1 MLQLES
7 AQKDKIIVKF
17 SQSKNTQT
25 FLKSFTLQHPKFGKR
40 TLDQA
45 KYQGSL

>member
-7 AQKDKIIVKF
+7 VQKDKIIVKF

-25 FLKSFTLQHPKFGKR
+25 FLNSFYITAPRNLGKE
-40 TLDQA
+40 L
-45 KYQGSL
+45 